1 MSLTVK
7 VYRRKQKKIKTQ
19 TNYIVGNPAIKQKQ
33 KTLFFNLKQQ
43 YLLSECFTHY
53 FLNGDFFHIK
63 KLNLNEKRKS
73 LCKYNLSA

>member
-7 VYRRKQKKIKTQ
+7 VYRRKQKVRNKKIKIKTQ
-19 TNYIVGNPAIKQKQ
+19 RNYIVRNPAIKQKQ

-63 KLNLNEKRKS
+63 N
-73 LCKYNLSA
+73 